1 MAVIAITAIAQAT
14 ASPESHLVTIC
25 VVCMMAGIVTGTAR
39 LVNRLQR
46 RPEKE
51 HRLLFGCG
59 PTAFAVDALPE
70 HVEQRIQQDNRLLAP
85 ATRTA
90 DVVLVENLGDS
101 NAASHEQRFGRHM
114 GPR

>member
-1 MAVIAITAIAQAT
+1 
-14 ASPESHLVTIC
+14 
-25 VVCMMAGIVTGTAR
+25 MAGIVAGTAR

-51 HRLLFGCG
+51 HRLLFGCR

-70 HVEQRIQQDNRLLAP
+70 HVEQRVQQHDRFLAP
-85 ATRTA
+85 APRAA

-114 GPR
+114 RPR